1 MKFQVNRP
9 AIIVALFMFSSV
21 VFLGCQ
27 SYTTGLQKTRTNVDE
42 TAVIATLQ
50 TVATAQRA
58 YAISN
63 GGDYGSF
70 EQLTEGG
77 FLDSRFAS
85 DTPEVRGYILTMAT
99 GDKEFRCNADPSNN
113 ADGKHFYIDSK
124 SSLIR
129 VNSTQPATASDPVYR
144 P

>member
-1 MKFQVNRP
+1 MKFFANRP

-58 YAISN
+58 YSISN

-70 EQLTEGG
+70 EQLTAGD

-85 DTPEVRGYILTMAT
+85 ETPEVRGYVLTMAT
-99 GDKEFRCNADPSNN
+99 GDKEFRCNADPANN
-113 ADGKHFYIDSK
+113 ADGKHFYMDSK
-124 SSLIR
+124 SSLVR
-129 VNSTQPATASDPVYR
+129 VNPTQPASASDPVYR

>member
-1 MKFQVNRP
+1 MKFP
-9 AIIVALFMFSSV
+9 ATRAAILFVLTILTFCA
-21 VFLGCQ
+21 FPGCQ
-27 SYTTGLQKTRTNVDE
+27 SYTTGLQKTRSNVDE

-77 FLDSRFAS
+77 FLDSRFAAE
-85 DTPEVRGYILTMAT
+85 TPEVRGYTLTMAT
-99 GDKEFRCNADPSNN
+99 GDKEFRCNADPSND
-113 ADGKHFYIDSK
+113 ADGKHFYMDSK

-129 VNSTQPATASDPVYR
+129 VNPSQPATASDSVYQ

>member
-1 MKFQVNRP
+1 MKFLVNRR

-27 SYTTGLQKTRTNVDE
+27 SYTTGLQKTRSNVDE

-85 DTPEVRGYILTMAT
+85 ETPEVRGYILTMAT
-99 GDKEFRCNADPSNN
+99 GDKEFRCNADPGNN
-113 ADGKHFYIDSK
+113 ADGKHFYMDSK
-124 SSLIR
+124 SSLVR
-129 VNSTQPATASDPVYR
+129 VNPSQPATASDPVYQ

>member
-1 MKFQVNRP
+1 MKCFANRF
-9 AIIVALFMFSSV
+9 AIALTLFGSVLIV
-21 VFLGCQ
+21 GCQ

-50 TVATAQRA
+50 TVAAAQRA
-58 YAISN
+58 YSISN
-63 GGDYGSF
+63 AGEYGSF

-85 DTPEVRGYILTMAT
+85 ETPEVRGYVLTMAT
-99 GDKEFRCNADPSNN
+99 DDKEFRCNADPSNN
-113 ADGKHFYIDSK
+113 ADGQHFYIDSK
-124 SSLIR
+124 SALIR
-129 VNSTQPATASDPVYR
+129 VNPSQPATASDPVYR

>member
-1 MKFQVNRP
+1 MKFLANRC
-9 AIIVALFMFSSV
+9 AIVSALTVFSSAL
-21 VFLGCQ
+21 FLGCQ

-42 TAVIATLQ
+42 TAVVGTLQ
-50 TVATAQRA
+50 TVAAAQRA

-63 GGDYGSF
+63 GGDFGSF
-70 EQLTEGG
+70 GQLTDGG

-85 DTPEVRGYILTMAT
+85 EKPEVRGYILTMAT

-113 ADGKHFYIDSK
+113 QDGQHFYIDSNF
-124 SSLIR
+124 SLIR
-129 VNSTQPATASDPVYR
+129 VNSSQPASASDPVYQ